1 MTSSPAANGQLKYDI
16 SSSSSSNGNGVH
28 AKINQRMAVSNGTPA
43 AGDCNGT
50 GSMAKSSEDKEE
62 DRSARQSLII
72 LAAIFFTS
80 LFAMIYVYAMF
91 PELDE

>member
-1 MTSSPAANGQLKYDI
+1 MTSPASNGQLRYAT
-16 SSSSSSNGNGVH
+16 SNGIGAHQTTPQRKTQPNGGGVE
-28 AKINQRMAVSNGTPA
+28 
-43 AGDCNGT
+43 CNGK
-50 GSMAKSSEDKEE
+50 GPSSEDKEE
-62 DRSARQSLII
+62 ERSARQSLII